1 MQKQSMQQK
10 KEERK
15 KPKMRWG
22 QKAVWRPTSTT
33 HEATNEKK
41 QSQVQQAGMSTNLQN
56 NIFTNLAMEEEN
68 TTTIEEENH
77 KENTSKE
84 SQYKLEHQGK

>member
-1 MQKQSMQQK
+1 
-10 KEERK
+10 
-15 KPKMRWG
+15 MRNLHG
-22 QKAVWRPTSTT
+22 HA
-33 HEATNEKK
+33 
-41 QSQVQQAGMSTNLQN
+41 QQAGMSTNLQN

-84 SQYKLEHQGK
+84 SQYKLEHQGKQSKEAKDGSIIRRQEQQLRYYSQKT